1 MSASRQAPACWPATL
16 LRGGV
21 PRVRTWRRASRRG
34 ASAGAHVLAPHLATG
49 AQRGIRRDGRPT
61 AQAPKGEDPDE
72 RHHPELVLRD
82 APDARRP
89 GPRPDHGR
97 AGAADLPD
105 HLLRVQRHRARGEP
119 VRAQGVRQHLHPD
132 HEPDA
137 RTRSSSASPAS
148 RVASAPC
155 WSPPGQA
162 AETVAILNVAEAG
175 DHVVA
180 SPSLYGGTYNLLKY
194 TLRKLGIETTFVEDP
209 DDLDSWRAAVRPN
222 TKLFFAETISNPK
235 QDVLDIEGVA
245 ARGARGR
252 RAAHRR
258 QHHRDAVPHPPAGV
272 GRRRRRCT
280 RRPSTSAATAPPSAA
295 SSSTAA
301 RSTSPP
307 TRPASPTTTS
317 PTRATTASSTAATSA
332 SAALWAPTS
341 RSSSRRACS
350 CCATS
355 ARPSRR
361 STRSSSP
368 RASRR

>member
-1 MSASRQAPACWPATL
+1 MSDTTPSWSFETRQLHAGQAP
-16 LRGGV
+16 
-21 PRVRTWRRASRRG
+21 
-34 ASAGAHVLAPHLATG
+34 
-49 AQRGIRRDGRPT
+49 DPT
-61 AQAPKGEDPDE
+61 T
-72 RHHPELVLRD
+72 
-82 APDARRP
+82 
-89 GPRPDHGR
+89 GR

-132 HEPDA
+132 HEPHPGRGRAA
-137 RTRSSSASPAS
+137 RSPAS
-148 RVASAPC
+148 RAASAPC
-155 WSPPGQA
+155 WCPPGQA

-194 TLRKLGIETTFVEDP
+194 TLKKLGIETTFVEDP
-209 DDLDSWRAAVRPN
+209 DDLELLARGGPAQHQGLLRRDHQQPQAGRARHR
-222 TKLFFAETISNPK
+222 
-235 QDVLDIEGVA
+235 GRRR
-245 ARGARGR
+245 RGARGG

-258 QHHRDAVPHPPAGV
+258 QHHRDAVPHPAAGV

-280 RRPSTSAATAPPSAA
+280 PRPSTSAATAPPSAA

-301 RSTSPP
+301 RSTTPP

-317 PTRATTASSTAATSA
+317 PTRATTASSTAGTSA
-332 SAALWAPTS
+332 SAARWAPTC

-361 STRSSSP
+361 STPSSSP
-368 RASRR
+368 RASRRSACGSSGTSTTP